1 MRNDK
6 VYYGIRIIAG
16 IYVIYIACDTFRKV
30 AAGETGKNAVP
41 LTAASI
47 AILAAGIAFVI
58 WGIVSLKK
66 TFSSAGKGSAQEETE
81 AADESPEQ
89 IEEAAEEAPVEPEEE
104 APEEEKKQQE

>member
-47 AILAAGIAFVI
+47 AILGNCKSEKNFQFSRKGIRP
-58 WGIVSLKK
+58 GGDG
-66 TFSSAGKGSAQEETE
+66 SSGRISGSGG
-81 AADESPEQ
+81 
-89 IEEAAEEAPVEPEEE
+89 
-104 APEEEKKQQE
+104 

>member
-66 TFSSAGKGSAQEETE
+66 TFSSAGKGSAR
-81 AADESPEQ
+81 
-89 IEEAAEEAPVEPEEE
+89 
-104 APEEEKKQQE
+104 

>member
-58 WGIVSLKK
+58 WGIVSLKNIN
-66 TFSSAGKGSAQEETE
+66 SPE

-89 IEEAAEEAPVEPEEE
+89 IEEAAEEAPVEPEDES
-104 APEEEKKQQE
+104 PEEEKKEQE

>member
-66 TFSSAGKGSAQEETE
+66 KLSVQPERDPPGRRRRQRKNLRKRRM
-81 AADESPEQ
+81 SPRNR
-89 IEEAAEEAPVEPEEE
+89 
-104 APEEEKKQQE
+104 